1 MTPRAATV
9 SSALVAALQAA
20 LAGEHAA
27 VWAHGR
33 AAAELSSSERNR
45 VLDRLDEHRAA
56 RDALR
61 IRILAARATPV
72 PAAAAY
78 VEPFPV
84 TGARTARR
92 LLGHVEEALV
102 ATYADLAAGSARG
115 ERTSAVNAAVAAG
128 GWAVAWGAPSSAFPG
143 AG

>member
-1 MTPRAATV
+1 MTTPSETT

-33 AAAELSSSERNR
+33 AAAELSGSERTR
-45 VLDRLDEHRAA
+45 AMDQLDEHRAA

-61 IRILAARATPV
+61 IRVMAAEATPV

-92 LLGHVEEALV
+92 LLAHVEEALV